1 MQGLPQ
7 QQRGRLILLV
17 QSSQHPTRNRR
28 QGHIAEAKM
37 DCHIIGEN
45 DFAKYLN
52 FNIPCDFCKGDS
64 KGHNYFMVEQDS
76 SWANYS
82 TEKL

>member
-1 MQGLPQ
+1 MSPKLIRWVGGVRCLGLFPKKNQ
-7 QQRGRLILLV
+7 FFFTPSL
-17 QSSQHPTRNRR
+17 
-28 QGHIAEAKM
+28 
-37 DCHIIGEN
+37 IGEN